1 MNNEDRITDTL
12 KTINLVNYQIA
23 ELVDIKVK
31 LERQLIE
38 DMGRATFILDDE
50 GKYIMTEMSHEGV
63 KQHVV
68 GKYKFKIKTDYN
80 ISVNKEEYEIVKYAL
95 RSEFNPVVEKVS
107 LSINNKLLKDVEK
120 YGSDDDKTLLQQF
133 IVKTPAKPYVS
144 IEANA

>member
-1 MNNEDRITDTL
+1 MDNQHKIEDTL

-23 ELVDIKVK
+23 ELVDIKAK

-38 DMGRATFILDDE
+38 DMGRARFITDDD
-50 GKYIMTEMSHEGV
+50 GKHIMTDISHEGL
-63 KQHVV
+63 KQHIV

-80 ISVNKEEYEIVKYAL
+80 ISVNKEEYEVVKCIL
-95 RSEFNPVVEKVS
+95 RAEFNPVVEKIA

-120 YGSDDDKTLLQQF
+120 YGSDEDKSLVQQF

>member
-1 MNNEDRITDTL
+1 MENQHTIEDTL

-23 ELVDIKVK
+23 ELVDIKAK

-38 DMGRATFILDDE
+38 AMGRAKFITDDE
-50 GKYIMTEMSHEGV
+50 GKYIMTDMSHEGL

-80 ISVNKEEYEIVKYAL
+80 ISVNKEEYEIVKCIL
-95 RSEFNPVVEKVS
+95 RHEFNPVVEKIS
-107 LSINNKLLKDVEK
+107 LSINNKLLNDVEK
-120 YGSDDDKTLLQQF
+120 YGSDDDKGLVQQF